1 MRGWG
6 QGLSSSSDS
15 LSDHNLGESNDED
28 DDANNMAKK
37 MSRGGKY
44 PVTEKVEAGG
54 GTRSGMLKIAAD
66 RVRDKEGKIRGRKTS

>member
-1 MRGWG
+1 
-6 QGLSSSSDS
+6 
-15 LSDHNLGESNDED
+15 
-28 DDANNMAKK
+28 MAKK